1 MEKNQKNTAEEM
13 LRQLRLRYSD
23 TTPEDVF
30 SDATAVKD
38 EDEALFDDEISEK
51 FNSLFGEQ
59 TEELPPAEEQEA
71 VAEEELALPMHEN
84 DEAVPMEEIDAEDED
99 IVEQEDGDGEEV
111 VEEESLD
118 ELPAASALTPTL
130 AAQAEEAPTVP
141 PTSEQESIA
150 ADKPVETAVEQP
162 TEQPTDTVREVA
174 TTAEAAETASVTQET
189 EHTEPVAE
197 ETAVTETEEKTE
209 DNTEVED
216 TQPDPVVL
224 REDEIL
230 LDEFE
235 EVPPEPAAEPKA
247 EAPAPTPAP
256 APQPAPQPTPAA
268 PAPVKPRPSPL
279 DAAMQAQRKKDA
291 AQAPRP
297 SPALR
302 EAETLSDEDVALLL
316 SLGYENELTK
326 RIEGERIE
334 KIKRAPLATLTD
346 RQRAHR
352 AWGYRGKEYSGSA
365 DNDDIIAAY
374 KKNRSTCIW
383 RLVLTILFALLTLAW
398 DVAGYFA
405 AYLPATVAN
414 IATSPV
420 SHLLGLQLLV
430 LAAAPSLHSI
440 WYGIKQLL
448 RGCPEPCSVVS
459 PVLLTTALYDVLATF
474 LPTRVIALNLPAAL
488 LMVLLVIGELM
499 DITRERTAFAVIS
512 GNETKVALCELEPRK
527 KKVVRDGHIVKIIN
541 DQIDSKLYAV
551 DKTARIDG
559 YFRRTN
565 EPTPRYRGI
574 AYLLGAQP
582 VIALLVAG
590 ISLLQQPTLPP
601 AASAFVLCMQLCA
614 PCAVLLSYAYP
625 MLLATRRLATK
636 KATILGCNTPDE
648 IAGERMLVFD
658 DTEMLQA
665 KSSTE
670 ITVKGS
676 GDPRKFVR
684 YARRLFHAVG
694 GTLGKITTSDLSED
708 MIEGG
713 VEILRVSAEGLEA
726 RIDGRVRVLAGTSAF
741 MVKNNI
747 RVPRTNAELLAR
759 KNDESS
765 ILYLAFGGQIRLGYE
780 INYRIHGNFEHMVAS
795 LGACST
801 AVAIRSCDPNLTDEY
816 LAASRTHRPHP
827 VTVLKPVRYEHHGV
841 SASEDCGIVATGS
854 AKNIAHAVRM
864 CDNLLTNDRQLSA
877 LQRIMM
883 IAGSLAVVAL
893 TLTGFVD
900 QSVSVIAAVLQIIFC
915 LPIPMLSRKNL
926 WLDGAGAAQSKPD
939 KTKNN
944 NKK

>member
-1 MEKNQKNTAEEM
+1 MEKNQKTTAEEM
-13 LRQLRLRYSD
+13 LRQLRMRYSD

-38 EDEALFDDEISEK
+38 EDEAAFDDEISEK

-59 TEELPPAEEQEA
+59 TEELVPAEEQA
-71 VAEEELALPMHEN
+71 SAAEEEIALPTHED

-99 IVEQEDGDGEEV
+99 DAAQEDEDGEEV
-111 VEEESLD
+111 VEDESPGD
-118 ELPAASALTPTL
+118 LPAPPAVTPPL
-130 AAQAEEAPTVP
+130 AAQAEQAPAVP
-141 PTSEQESIA
+141 PTPEQGSVA
-150 ADKPVETAVEQP
+150 ADKPAEPADEQP
-162 TEQPTDTVREVA
+162 TEAVREVA
-174 TTAEAAETASVTQET
+174 AATETAEPAPVAQET

-197 ETAVTETEEKTE
+197 ETTAAETEDKTE
-209 DNTEVED
+209 ESIETED

-235 EVPPEPAAEPKA
+235 EVPPEPAAAEPKA

-256 APQPAPQPTPAA
+256 VPEPAPQPTPAA

-291 AQAPRP
+291 AQAPRR
-297 SPALR
+297 SPAPLR

-352 AWGYRGKEYSGSA
+352 AWGYRGKEYGGST
-365 DNDDIIAAY
+365 DNDDVTAAY
-374 KKNRSTCIW
+374 KKNRNTCIW

-430 LAAAPSLHSI
+430 LAVAPSLHSV

-474 LPTRVIALNLPAAL
+474 LPTRIIALNLPAAL

-499 DITRERTAFAVIS
+499 DVTRERTAFAVIS

-590 ISLLQQPTLPP
+590 ISLLQQPTLSS

-648 IAGERMLVFD
+648 IAGERVLVFD

-713 VEILRVSAEGLEA
+713 VEVLRVSAEGLEA

-795 LGACST
+795 LGACAT

-816 LAASRTHRPHP
+816 LAASRTHRPNP

-841 SASEDCGIVATGS
+841 SASEDCGVVATGS

-864 CDNLLTNDRQLSA
+864 CDKLLTNDRQLSV

-944 NKK
+944 DKK